1 MRRTIRTK
9 GSVGANKMVSIF
21 VVPVN
26 WVFAWILAERGWLA
40 CCDVSGQGGGGRK
53 LSSESL
59 LDSTLS

>member
-21 VVPVN
+21 VAPVI
-26 WVFAWILAERGWLA
+26 WVFAWILAKERVVSVL
-40 CCDVSGQGGGGRK
+40 CCEWPMRRGRK